1 MASIEITNAHGHTV
15 TITADDE
22 NLVSFVKHL
31 KYHASLVM
39 TKCMEENAQ
48 ASYDSARRD
57 FDAYDEALQIYRA
70 ER

>member
-22 NLVSFVKHL
+22 NLVSFIKHL
-31 KYHASLVM
+31 KYHASIVM
-39 TKCMEENAQ
+39 TECMREKLQNL
-48 ASYDSARRD
+48 YDSARRD
-57 FDAYDEALQIYRA
+57 FDAYDEALQIYKA